1 MPTTSPKLPP
11 LPGPDVPV
19 VTREGVIDTAWY
31 QWLKTLEAIVK
42 RLREEIP

>member
-1 MPTTSPKLPP
+1 MTSTSPKLPP

-19 VTREGVIDTAWY
+19 TRDGFVDPSWY

-42 RLREEIP
+42 RLREEV